1 MTPVTTPDFIAKY
14 SDLPVS
20 ELAFYIPEKLYIQDE
35 IVINDGRYV
44 GRYSN
49 KTLEEQRE
57 EYPLM
62 VIISYDEVVELINNA
77 AKTAVSEITAER
89 FNDML
94 ECMWPLG
101 WHNGVGSESFKFAE
115 MYTGKIT
122 SIFAYF
128 TDEAT
133 QKRRYFTFR
142 DLVTIGHSEIISRC
156 REFADNE
163 AKA

>member
-1 MTPVTTPDFIAKY
+1 MSTVSTLDFIAKY
-14 SDLPVS
+14 SNLPVS
-20 ELAFYIPEKLYIQDE
+20 ELTFYIPGELHIQDE
-35 IVINDGRYV
+35 IVIKNGSYV
-44 GRYSN
+44 GRYCN

-57 EYPLM
+57 EHPEM
-62 VIISYDEVVELINNA
+62 VIISYDEVTELINNA
-77 AKTAVSEITAER
+77 AKTAVSEITADR

-115 MYTGKIT
+115 MHTGKIT
-122 SIFAYF
+122 DIFAYF

-156 REFADNE
+156 REYADSE